1 MMFIKNYLLILII
14 RISNKF
20 GRGLV
25 LKKKTFSSQFIMER
39 NFPEN
44 ENFNFIQVGAND
56 GISFDFLYSFVVKRK
71 SKGVVIEPVS
81 DYFKELQS
89 NYKDFPEIIKIN
101 KAVHPFEKEIVI
113 NKIAPIAINKYP
125 DWVKGIAS
133 IDVKHHLKTGIDSRD
148 IVQERVE
155 AGTLMDILETNF
167 DASFLDYFQIDTEG
181 FDFEVVKMIDFG
193 AIKPKMIKYESVN
206 LSKEDQYKLIV
217 LLKKNGYYLFQE
229 FGDTVGVNLSKIKLY

>member
-1 MMFIKNYLLILII
+1 MIFIKNYLLILII

-20 GRGLV
+20 GRGFI
-25 LKKKTFSSQFIMER
+25 LKKKTFSSQYIMER

-44 ENFNFIQVGAND
+44 KSFNFIQVGAND

-71 SKGVVIEPVS
+71 AKGVVIEPVFE
-81 DYFKELQS
+81 YFEELQY
-89 NYKDFPEIIKIN
+89 NYQEYPEIIKIN

-113 NKIAPIAINKYP
+113 NKISPKAINKYP

-133 IDVKHHLKTGIDSRD
+133 IDTKHHLKTGIDSND
-148 IVQERVE
+148 IVKETVK
-155 AGTLMDILETNF
+155 ADSLMNILNKNLK
-167 DASFLDYFQIDTEG
+167 SFSLDYIQIDTEG

-193 AIKPKMIKYESVN
+193 AVSPKMIKYESVN

-217 LLKKNGYYLFQE
+217 LLEKNGYYLFQE

>member
-1 MMFIKNYLLILII
+1 MIFLKNYLLILII
-14 RISNKF
+14 KISNKF

-44 ENFNFIQVGAND
+44 ESFNFIQVGAND
-56 GISFDFLYSFVVKRK
+56 GISFDFLYAFVVKRK
-71 SKGVVIEPVS
+71 PRGVVIEPVF
-81 DYFKELQS
+81 DYFEELQY
-89 NYKDFPEIIKIN
+89 NYKEFPEIIKIN

-113 NKIAPIAINKYP
+113 NKIAPKAIDKYP

-133 IDVKHHLKTGIDSRD
+133 IDVKHHLKTGIDSSD

-155 AGTLMDILETNF
+155 ANTLMDILETNF
-167 DASFLDYFQIDTEG
+167 DASFLDYFQVDTEG

-193 AIKPKMIKYESVN
+193 AIRPKMIKYESVN

-217 LLKKNGYYLFQE
+217 LLEKNGYYLFQE

>member
-1 MMFIKNYLLILII
+1 MIFLKNYLLILII
-14 RISNKF
+14 KISNKF

-39 NFPEN
+39 NFQEN
-44 ENFNFIQVGAND
+44 ESFNFIQVGAND

-71 SKGVVIEPVS
+71 SRGVVIEPVF
-81 DYFKELQS
+81 DYFEELQY
-89 NYKDFPEIIKIN
+89 NYKEFPEIIKIN

-113 NKIAPIAINKYP
+113 NKIAPNAIDKYP

-133 IDVKHHLKTGIDSRD
+133 IDVKHHLKTGIDSSD

-155 AGTLMDILETNF
+155 ASTLMDILETNF
-167 DASFLDYFQIDTEG
+167 DASFLDYFQVDTEG
-181 FDFEVVKMIDFG
+181 FDFEVIKMIDFG
-193 AIKPKMIKYESVN
+193 AIRPKMIKYESVN

-217 LLKKNGYYLFQE
+217 LLEKNGYYLFQE